1 MLMKYKGSLYLF
13 ISKVSSCIGASL
25 KGGQGIRL
33 SLLPSPF
40 LPLLSPFI
48 LSPFSIPFS
57 SYSLIPPFQFNPL
70 SHPCCLLLFSSPSP
84 LSLLQVPFP
93 SHSLFTPSSLLF
105 SLPPYFSFSQSL
117 SPYSLPAPI
126 SLVLTHFSPFT
137 ETISI
142 LFSPYSILPP
152 FFSPLSHP
160 VSLLVTASNSSQNLQ
175 KWHIRRQS

>member
-1 MLMKYKGSLYLF
+1 MLMKYIGSLYLI
-13 ISKVSSCIGASL
+13 ISKISSPIGASL
-25 KGGQGIRL
+25 KDGQGIRL

-48 LSPFSIPFS
+48 LSPWFILFS

-70 SHPCCLLLFSSPSP
+70 FHPNCLLLFSSPSP

-93 SHSLFTPSSLLF
+93 SHFIFTPSSLLF
-105 SLPPYFSFSQSL
+105 HLLPYFSFSQSL

-126 SLVLTHFSPFT
+126 LLVFTLFSPFT
-137 ETISI
+137 ETISL
-142 LFSPYSILPP
+142 LFSSYSLDPP

-160 VSLLVTASNSSQNLQ
+160 ISLLITASNSSHNLQ
-175 KWHIRRQS
+175 